1 MSIMIDKI
9 DHNQIQDL
17 FGKTP
22 SRSPNP
28 SEQLVSTPGENA
40 SLQVD
45 YEVLINQAIKEAQ
58 QDDTKA
64 VERARELLAS
74 GELESPDNFRD
85 AAENIIN
92 FGI

>member
-1 MSIMIDKI
+1 MMIDRI
-9 DHNQIQDL
+9 DHNQIQDFL
-17 FGKTP
+17 GKMP
-22 SRSPNP
+22 SRPPNE
-28 SEQLVSTPGENA
+28 SEQLSQTLDDNA

-45 YEVLINQAIKEAQ
+45 YEGLIKLNIQKAQ
-58 QDDTKA
+58 ENNSKA